1 VAIAATAVFRK
12 LQKFFLTPPT
22 PTNKPTRKRASLW
35 QTQNKDKNEF
45 VAKNSTVI
53 IAGISGIMDRHLCR
67 SWAQNPRSEVSPQA
81 PPRLNKKGLTFA
93 VQSFIRHHVYYGVG
107 VTSTS
112 LTA

>member
-1 VAIAATAVFRK
+1 MAI
-12 LQKFFLTPPT
+12 FFLTPPT
-22 PTNKPTRKRASLW
+22 PTNKLTRKQASLW

-53 IAGISGIMDRHLCR
+53 IAGISGIMDRHLGR

-81 PPRLNKKGLTFA
+81 PPPLNKKGLAFA